1 MKSRISD
8 TGFQTAFLF
17 GFVAVFVVT
26 EFASLLEKNKR
37 AAWAALKIQTAYST
51 QVTISSIGL
60 RAFLVISLAR

>member
-1 MKSRISD
+1 M
-8 TGFQTAFLF
+8 AFLF
-17 GFVAVFVVT
+17 GFLAVFVVT

>member
-1 MKSRISD
+1 MVSD
-8 TGFQTAFLF
+8 GLLILNLE
-17 GFVAVFVVT
+17 VFVVT

-37 AAWAALKIQTAYST
+37 AVFAALKIQTAYST